1 MTPLDRELMAYHDG
15 ELSPRERARVAARLA
30 GDRSARQRLEE
41 LASLRNLVRA
51 WARSERER
59 FDVSDAVMRE
69 VEAPRVARSRWVPAA
84 VAGSLAAAAALA
96 LSATRPVPEPPP
108 GALSSN
114 PSVTAPRSEAAAGP
128 SDEVTGAR
136 VESVDFGERSGSI
149 FVLGSSAGTT
159 TVIWMN
165 DLPENRR
172 RIEPL

>member
-30 GDRSARQRLEE
+30 ADRSARQRLEE
-41 LASLRNLVRA
+41 LSTLRGLVRS
-51 WARSERER
+51 WARSKRDR

-69 VEAPRVARSRWVPAA
+69 VRAPRVVRARWVSAA
-84 VAGSLAAAAALA
+84 IAASLAAAAALA
-96 LSATRPVPEPPP
+96 LSVARTRAEPELNSVSSPSATVPSSGEALGPP
-108 GALSSN
+108 
-114 PSVTAPRSEAAAGP
+114 E
-128 SDEVTGAR
+128 EVTGAR
-136 VESVDFGERSGSI
+136 VESVDLGGRSGSI